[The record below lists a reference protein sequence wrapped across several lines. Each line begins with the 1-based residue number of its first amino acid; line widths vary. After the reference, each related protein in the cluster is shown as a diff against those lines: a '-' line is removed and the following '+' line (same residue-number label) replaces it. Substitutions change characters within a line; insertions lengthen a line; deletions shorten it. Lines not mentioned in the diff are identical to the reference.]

1 MNQRLELPDWSSS
14 STRSLRPQFGHGGTT
29 IGETVA
35 ASRRAG
41 VTTFACAAAC
51 RDAASKDLLAE
62 NATDVRVRGVFGKQ
76 PPVWS
81 RINTSVRLLSAR
93 GQERQESDA
102 PRV

>member
-1 MNQRLELPDWSSS
+1 MNQRLELPDCSSS
-14 STRSLRPQFGHGGTT
+14 STRSLRRQLGHGGTS

-41 VTTFACAAAC
+41 VKTFACAAPC
-51 RDAASKDLLAE
+51 RDAASNDLLAE
-62 NATDVRVRGVFGKQ
+62 NATDVRVREVFGKQ

-81 RINTSVRLLSAR
+81 RINTSLRLLSAC

-102 PRV
+102 LRV